1 MAGTR
6 RMDAYRIRVP
16 REGAMKVDATIYA
29 TDDIKLEP
37 DAVNQ
42 LRDAASMPSVEVA
55 LATPDIHVGYGVPIG
70 CVMATTEVVSPAAVG
85 YDINCG
91 MRLLTTPMAEA
102 DVDVKALAQSVR
114 RDVPLGEGK
123 SNLRLGKAELA
134 EVLERGVPALAGLK
148 EGLGRYGAVRRA
160 EDEEADAL
168 VIEDGGSEPGR
179 ANAVSPKAMQR
190 GLPQLGTLGGGNH
203 FIEFQVVDRID
214 DAAAAERLGMRAGQF
229 VVMVHTGSRGFGH
242 QVAGD
247 YIKLGGKLHGAEAPS
262 RALPFLRADEPE
274 GKRYLGAMFA
284 AANFAFANRQVITAY
299 VRHAM
304 RSEFGADVPLPL
316 VYDVTHNMVK
326 REEHG
331 GRALWVH
338 RKGATRAFPP
348 ERMAGTPYADIGQP
362 VLIPGSMGTAS
373 YLLLAGPKAADTL
386 WSVNHGAGRVMS
398 RTAASGG
405 RRGRG
410 RGKRRGGGRG
420 GLISHEAMR
429 EAMGDVFLIAEDM
442 RSVVEEAPQAY
453 KDIDA
458 VIDCLVGAGVA
469 RVVARMRPRAVLK
482 G

>member
-1 MAGTR
+1 MSEPR
-6 RMDAYRIRVP
+6 RMDPYRIRVP

-29 TDDIKLEP
+29 TDAIKIEP
-37 DAVNQ
+37 DAVAQ

-55 LATPDIHVGYGVPIG
+55 LATPDIHLGYGVPIG

-91 MRLLTTPMAEA
+91 MRLLTTPLEA
-102 DVDVKALAQSVR
+102 SDVDVKKLAQSVR

-123 SNLRLGKAELA
+123 SNLRLREEQLA
-134 EVLERGVPALAGLK
+134 DVLERGVPALAGLD
-148 EGLGRYGAVRRA
+148 EGLGRYGSVRRT
-160 EDEEADAL
+160 EDEHADAQ
-168 VIEDGGSEPGR
+168 VIEDGGAEPGD
-179 ANAVSPKAMQR
+179 AAAVSRKAMQR

-203 FIEFQVVDRID
+203 FVEFQVIDRVDD
-214 DAAAAERLGMRAGQF
+214 GAAAERLGMHAGQF
-229 VVMVHTGSRGFGH
+229 VVMIHSGSRGFGH

-247 YIKLGGKLHGAEAPS
+247 YMKVGAKLHGAEAPS
-262 RALPFLRADEPE
+262 RSLPFLRADEPE

-284 AANFAFANRQVITAY
+284 AANFAFSNRQVITAY
-299 VRHAM
+299 VRHSLRCEYGKTVA
-304 RSEFGADVPLPL
+304 LPL

-326 REEHG
+326 REEHSG
-331 GRALWVH
+331 KQLWVH

-348 ERMAGTPYADIGQP
+348 ERMAGTPYADTGQP

-373 YLLLAGPKAADTL
+373 YVLLAGPKAADTL

-398 RTAASGG
+398 RTAAAGG

-410 RGKRRGGGRG
+410 RGRGGGKG

-458 VIDCLVGAGVA
+458 VIECLVGAGVA

>member
-6 RMDAYRIRVP
+6 RMDKCRIRIP

-29 TDDIKLEP
+29 TDDIKIEP
-37 DAVNQ
+37 DAVGQ

-70 CVMATTEVVSPAAVG
+70 CVMATREVVSPAAVG

-91 MRLLTTPMAEA
+91 MRLLTTPMAAA
-102 DVDVKALAQSVR
+102 DVDMKAVAQSVR

-123 SNLRLGKAELA
+123 SNLRLRREQFE
-134 EVLERGVPALAGLK
+134 EVIERGVPALAEL
-148 EGLGRYGAVRRA
+148 EQGLGRYGAIRRG
-160 EDEEADAL
+160 EDEQADLPA
-168 VIEDGGSEPGR
+168 IEDGGSEPGV
-179 ANAVSPKAMQR
+179 ASTVSEKAIGR
-190 GLPQLGTLGGGNH
+190 GLSQLGTLGGGNH
-203 FIEFQVVDRID
+203 FVELQVVDRVD
-214 DAAAAERLGMRAGQF
+214 DQAAGKRLGVRPGQF
-229 VVMVHTGSRGFGH
+229 VVMIHTGSRGFGH
-242 QVAGD
+242 QIAGD
-247 YIKLGGKLHGAEAPS
+247 YMKIGAKLHGAEAPS
-262 RALPFLRADEPE
+262 RALPLLRADEPE

-284 AANFAFANRQVITAY
+284 AANFAFSNRQVITAY
-299 VRHAM
+299 VRHSL
-304 RSEFGADVPLPL
+304 RSEYGKDLELPL
-316 VYDVTHNMVK
+316 VYDITHNMVK
-326 REEHG
+326 HEEHG
-331 GRALWVH
+331 GKMLWVH
-338 RKGATRAFPP
+338 RKGATRAFGP
-348 ERMAGTPYADIGQP
+348 ERMSGTPYADIGQP

-398 RTAASGG
+398 RTAAAGG
-405 RRGRG
+405 RRGRS
-410 RGKRRGGGRG
+410 RRGGGRG

-458 VIDCLVGAGVA
+458 VIECLVGAGVA
-469 RVVARMRPRAVLK
+469 HVVARMRPRAVLK